1 MISYAP
7 LWETMKQK
15 GVSQYAM
22 RRKHGFSAGTMD
34 SMKKGNSVSTNTIE
48 ELCRI
53 LDCRVEDVMVY
64 IPGGAQTEK

>member
-1 MISYAP
+1 MMSYAP
-7 LWETMKQK
+7 LWETMREK

-22 RRKHGFSAGTMD
+22 RRKFGFSAGTMD
-34 SMKKGNSVSTNTIE
+34 SMKKGKSVSTNTIE

-64 IPGGAQTEK
+64 IPNDSQAKK

>member
-15 GVSQYAM
+15 GVTQYAM
-22 RRKHGFSAGTMD
+22 RRKFGFSAGTMD

-48 ELCRI
+48 DLCRI

-64 IPGGAQTEK
+64 VPGGNRDEK